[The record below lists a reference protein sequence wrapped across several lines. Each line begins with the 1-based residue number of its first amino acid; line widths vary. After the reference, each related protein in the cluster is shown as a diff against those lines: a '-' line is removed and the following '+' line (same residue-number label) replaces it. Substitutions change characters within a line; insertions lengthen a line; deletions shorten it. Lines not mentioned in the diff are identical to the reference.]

1 MRGEPR
7 PRAYYAS
14 GMFDHDERS
23 YSLEVKQVLDDLG
36 YDTWLPHEDA
46 VFDDYVAEGIPLDEA
61 RRQLFKLNLRAVEEA
76 DVVVFNLDGG
86 MPDEGA
92 CVEAGIAYGQGK
104 LCVGLK
110 TDPGGLDGR
119 NNLMIDGILDYKVAN
134 SLDDLRDLLSDERVI
149 VDLRRGVED
158 VTIDLRRLE
167 RSYVVVS
174 GPVGVGKTSLI
185 ELMAATGSWMPL
197 PEPVMENPYLSN
209 VYANLSDYAF
219 RNQAFYMGQRAMLHN
234 AAKSM
239 LGAVVQE
246 RCLSEDAEVFNYV
259 MRDQGAIDDNDL
271 ETLMTLYRGLFENL
285 PRPDLVLYLTAPFE
299 VTVERIRNRDRVGER
314 DLDIDFLW
322 RVYERYE
329 NWASSPKP
337 IPVLRL
343 DTTAIDYVNKPED
356 AAEVMRRVDRRLTDA
371 LVYPG

>member
-1 MRGEPR
+1 ML
-7 PRAYYAS
+7 
-14 GMFDHDERS
+14 DHGERS

-36 YDTWLPHEDA
+36 YDTRLPHEDA
-46 VFDDYVAEGIPLDEA
+46 VLFDDYVAAGIPLDEA
-61 RRQLFKLNLRAVEEA
+61 RRQLFKQNLRAVEEA

-104 LCVGLK
+104 LCVGLN
-110 TDPGGLDGR
+110 TDPHGRDGR
-119 NNLMIDGILDYKVAN
+119 SNLMIDGIVDYKVAN
-134 SLDDLRDLLSDERVI
+134 GLDDLRDLLRDERVI
-149 VDLRRGVED
+149 VDLRRGVEG

-185 ELMAATGSWMPL
+185 ELMAATGSWTPL

-219 RNQAFYMGQRAMLHN
+219 RNQAFYLGQRAMLHN
-234 AAKSM
+234 SAKNI

-259 MRDQGAIDDNDL
+259 LHDQGAIDDNDL
-271 ETLMTLYRGLFENL
+271 ETLMTLSRGLIENL

-299 VTVERIRNRDRVGER
+299 ATVERIRNRDRVGER
-314 DLDIDFLW
+314 DLDIDFLR

-329 NWASSPKP
+329 TWASSPKP

-343 DTTAIDYVNKPED
+343 DTTEIDYVNRPAD
-356 AAEVMRRVDRRLTDA
+356 GAEVMRRVDRHLTDA